1 MLITDFFGSVRETV
15 LFEDIQPETVLSE
28 EILPETVFEENQPE
42 TTSFEGSSDNN
53 THNIESAFL
62 RDSIQL
68 KLVSQLPF

>member
-15 LFEDIQPETVLSE
+15 LFEDNQPETVLLE
-28 EILPETVFEENQPE
+28 EILPE

-53 THNIESAFL
+53 THNIKSAVL

-68 KLVSQLPF
+68 QLVSQLPF